1 MQPEL
6 QPDDK
11 EGKNPMMISVR
22 TFSELTAKEKGSAGG
37 KGGTLAHLYQA
48 SYPVPDGFVILPA
61 GFAGD
66 ELRPE
71 AWDQVQTQLKRM
83 RENGTAFAV
92 RSSALSED
100 SAQASF
106 AGEFETMLDLHT
118 DDMIREA
125 IHAVRRSRHSERVQ
139 TYTQVKGMD
148 GEHDMAVVVQQL
160 VRADIS
166 GVLFTA
172 DPVSGSRTRMMGNYI
187 YGLGDE
193 LVSGEAEP
201 YTFTLELPKGRYDGP
216 AALARF
222 ARKLYKMARR
232 LEKDLGSPQDIE
244 WCIADGKVFL
254 LQSRPITTLL
264 EYDPISYDWNS
275 SYTGDYLWG
284 ETAGV
289 YPEVLTPSTW
299 SVWLIVFGR
308 EMSGHKFTGNIGGRY
323 YVNYSILYS
332 LLRRFGRRHQD
343 IVDMLSLMMQPL
355 PDGMEIPTVPISIWD
370 LLASASLKE
379 LTRQRKFKRQ
389 AAEIVAAAPERCRK
403 LEAQIQAAQDS
414 AALIRLWHE
423 VVRPLFWDSFLLQ
436 DAYNE
441 GFTYPFGALKKELT
455 ELLGQAE
462 AEALISTIGGGT
474 EQLATVGITAGLLKV
489 ARGEMSR
496 EEYLRRYGHRHAN
509 ENELSVQRPKEDPEW
524 LDRQLAELEKHPV
537 DIEAMLE
544 KRAAEFDVVWAQ
556 FEGRYPKRAKSIKRK
571 LDNLTQTTHMREA
584 IRSELTRAIGVIRA
598 WFLRAGEI
606 TGLAD
611 DIFFLTY
618 EETLDLLSGDETA
631 VACIPARRETHEKYR
646 GLPPYPAWIRGRFDP
661 IQWAADPNRRHDAF
675 DAHAS
680 LASVPESSTLKGYP
694 GSAGQV
700 EGLVRRID
708 SPEASDQLQSGEILV
723 AVTTNIGWTPL
734 FPRAAAVVTDIG
746 APLAHAAI
754 VARELGIPAV
764 VGCGNA
770 TLRLRTGDRV
780 RVDGTQGIVEI
791 LETA

>member
-1 MQPEL
+1 MTTFVQPFGEL
-6 QPDDK
+6 AAEEQ
-11 EGKNPMMISVR
+11 R
-22 TFSELTAKEKGSAGG
+22 FAGG
-37 KGGTLAHLYQA
+37 KGSTLARLYQA
-48 SYPVPDGFVILPA
+48 GFPVPDGFAILPA

-71 AWDQVQTQLKRM
+71 AWGQAQALLNSM
-83 RENGTAFAV
+83 RKNGTSFAI

-100 SAQASF
+100 SASASF
-106 AGEFETMLDLHT
+106 AGEFETVLDVHT
-118 DDMIREA
+118 DEMVREA
-125 IHAVRRSRHSERVQ
+125 IHVVRRSRHSERVQ
-139 TYTQVKGMD
+139 AYTEVKGMD

-172 DPVSGSRTRMMGNYI
+172 DPVSGSRTRMMGNYV

-216 AALARF
+216 AALARV
-222 ARKLYKMARR
+222 ARRLYKMGRR
-232 LEKDLGSPQDIE
+232 LEKDLGCPQDIE
-244 WCIADGKVFL
+244 WCIADGKLFL

-264 EYDPISYDWNS
+264 ECDPISYDWNS

-284 ETAGV
+284 ESAGV

-308 EMSGHKFTGNIGGRY
+308 ALSGHKFTGNIGGRY
-323 YVNYSILYS
+323 YVNYSVLYS
-332 LLRRFGRRHQD
+332 LLRRFGRSHQD
-343 IVDMLSLMMQPL
+343 IVEMLSLMMQPL
-355 PDGMEIPTVPISIWD
+355 PDGMEIPTIPVSIRD
-370 LLASASLKE
+370 LLGGASLRE
-379 LTRQRKFKRQ
+379 LTKQRRLKRQ
-389 AAEIVAAAPERCRK
+389 VTDIIADGPKRCSR
-403 LEAQIQAAQDS
+403 LEVQIRAAQKGTD
-414 AALIRLWHE
+414 LIGLWHE
-423 VVRPLFWDSFLLQ
+423 AVQPLFWDSWLLL
-436 DAYNE
+436 DVYNE
-441 GFTYPFGALKKELT
+441 GFTYPFGALRKELT
-455 ELLGQAE
+455 ELLGSAK
-462 AEALISTIGGGT
+462 ADALLSTIGGGT
-474 EQLATVGITAGLLKV
+474 EQLATVGITAGLLKL

-496 EEYLRRYGHRHAN
+496 EEYLEQYGHRHAN
-509 ENELSVQRPKEDPEW
+509 ENELSVRRPKEDPDW
-524 LDRQLAELEKHPV
+524 LDRQLAEMEQHPV
-537 DIEAMLE
+537 DIESMLE
-544 KRAAEFDVVWAQ
+544 KRAAEFQVAWAQ
-556 FEGRYPKRAKSIKRK
+556 FEELHPKKAKSIKRK
-571 LDNLTQTTHMREA
+571 LDKLTKTTHIRESV
-584 IRSELTRAIGVIRA
+584 RSELTRAIGVMRA

-618 EETLDLLSGDETA
+618 EETLNLLSGEETA
-631 VACIPARRETHEKYR
+631 IAHISARRETYEKYR
-646 GLPPYPAWIRGRFDP
+646 ALPPYPALIRGRFDP

-675 DAHAS
+675 DAHAP

-694 GSAGQV
+694 GSAGRV
-700 EGLVRRID
+700 EGLVRRIE
-708 SPEASDQLQSGEILV
+708 SPEAGDQLQSGEILV
-723 AVTTNIGWTPL
+723 AVTTNVGWTPL

-780 RVDGTQGIVEI
+780 RVDGAQGIVEI
-791 LETA
+791 LEAA